1 MLGQCSPAHT
11 RVQAPYER
19 PKRYA
24 AASTATAM
32 TRRRTFGFCHQEMGP
47 GSVTGGGAGMDAIP
61 LQPSEAARRL
71 PAVVA
76 ARTIPRH
83 ARPLGRTRVAGLPG
97 PHPQGSWGAPPPR
110 PPPAALRPPP
120 PPPHLP
126 RPGPHAP
133 AAVPALF
140 TCPPPPAR
148 A

>member
-47 GSVTGGGAGMDAIP
+47 GSVTGGGAGMDAIA

-71 PAVVA
+71 PAVEA
-76 ARTIPRH
+76 SRTIPRH
-83 ARPLGRTRVAGLPG
+83 ARPLGRTRVAGPRAPPPTGPG
-97 PHPQGSWGAPPPR
+97 GAPPPR
-110 PPPAALRPPP
+110 APPDGRAALT
-120 PPPHLP
+120 PPPHP
-126 RPGPHAP
+126 PGAEPVASG
-133 AAVPALF
+133 VSRRLS
-140 TCPPPPAR
+140 TG
-148 A
+148 